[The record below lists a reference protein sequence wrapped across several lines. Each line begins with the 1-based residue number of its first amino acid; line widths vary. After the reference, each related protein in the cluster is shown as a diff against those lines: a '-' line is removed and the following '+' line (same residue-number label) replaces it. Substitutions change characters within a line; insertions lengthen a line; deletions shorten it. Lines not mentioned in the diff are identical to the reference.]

1 MLVFKLCAILE
12 EGWLHVGFRVWL
24 CTGFVKHM
32 QTIKTQYECTEST
45 ECFFFFEKHILFG
58 KKGTVVQETNHKIS
72 RPFCFALLTIAIKT
86 TQKKKK
92 NANSIFPVTSKEL

>member
-12 EGWLHVGFRVWL
+12 EGWLHIGFCVWL

-45 ECFFFFEKHILFG
+45 ECFFFLKNTSYLV
-58 KKGTVVQETNHKIS
+58 KKAQ
-72 RPFCFALLTIAIKT
+72 
-86 TQKKKK
+86 
-92 NANSIFPVTSKEL
+92 